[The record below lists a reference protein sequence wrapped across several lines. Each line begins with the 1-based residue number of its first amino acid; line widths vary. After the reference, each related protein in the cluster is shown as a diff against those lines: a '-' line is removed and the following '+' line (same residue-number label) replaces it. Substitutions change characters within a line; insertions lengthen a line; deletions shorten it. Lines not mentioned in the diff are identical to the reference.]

1 MDTVMTLPIL
11 APATAEIFLTIVGMV
26 LLMAGVFRGERML
39 KPLSWATV
47 ASFAVA
53 AVLVILYG
61 GSGQAFFGLFVT
73 EAFAQFAKIL
83 ILLGSGFAILLSL
96 GYLKNEKAGRFEYPV
111 LILFATVGMM
121 IMVSANDL
129 MALYMGLEMQSLA
142 LYVIAAIRRDT
153 LRSTEAGLK
162 YFVLGAL
169 SSGMLLYGSSMIY
182 GFTGTT
188 SFDALGQVFASDA
201 APSTGLIVGLVFL
214 ITGLAFKVS
223 AVPFHMWTPDVYEGA
238 PTPVTALF
246 AVAPKVAA
254 LALFTRVMSEPF
266 GDLLSSWQQILVFLS
281 IASMVLGAL
290 AAMVQTNMK
299 RLMAYSSIGHMGY
312 ALVGVAAGNEAGITG
327 VMVYLASYIFMN
339 IGAFACLLA
348 MKRDGRFVEELSD
361 LSGMSKTHPMMALAL
376 MIFMFSMAGIPPLA
390 GFFGKWYVFL
400 AAVEAGLFG
409 LAVIGVLASVVG
421 AFYYLRIVKIMYFD
435 DAENPLDGKVAGDL
449 RLILYGSAV
458 VTLLF
463 FLVISPVYDGARAAA
478 SSLIGA

>member
-153 LRSTEAGLK
+153 AT
-162 YFVLGAL
+162 V
-169 SSGMLLYGSSMIY
+169 
-182 GFTGTT
+182 
-188 SFDALGQVFASDA
+188 
-201 APSTGLIVGLVFL
+201 
-214 ITGLAFKVS
+214 
-223 AVPFHMWTPDVYEGA
+223 
-238 PTPVTALF
+238 
-246 AVAPKVAA
+246 
-254 LALFTRVMSEPF
+254 
-266 GDLLSSWQQILVFLS
+266 
-281 IASMVLGAL
+281 
-290 AAMVQTNMK
+290 
-299 RLMAYSSIGHMGY
+299 
-312 ALVGVAAGNEAGITG
+312 
-327 VMVYLASYIFMN
+327 
-339 IGAFACLLA
+339 C
-348 MKRDGRFVEELSD
+348 
-361 LSGMSKTHPMMALAL
+361 
-376 MIFMFSMAGIPPLA
+376 
-390 GFFGKWYVFL
+390 
-400 AAVEAGLFG
+400 
-409 LAVIGVLASVVG
+409 
-421 AFYYLRIVKIMYFD
+421 
-435 DAENPLDGKVAGDL
+435 
-449 RLILYGSAV
+449 
-458 VTLLF
+458 
-463 FLVISPVYDGARAAA
+463 
-478 SSLIGA
+478 